1 MKITGSIKIRLLVTS
16 VVVLAL
22 ALSFSAALQ
31 VDYFEKLYVESQVSF
46 FTLLGEDIKR
56 NIESALHFGK
66 PIHKLRGMEKI
77 LAKPTKHSLD
87 LENITVS
94 LPGGEILYSLSETD
108 IPPDL
113 EEKIA
118 TALAVRTG
126 TAPDPADPP
135 TEEFTF
141 NSILHGGIHHVLLP
155 VLQKGTVVARIDLS
169 FPESSLRLKIEP
181 ILKLNLK
188 LVLILAVVAALL
200 LTLSFKLLLDLSMP
214 FKQLRFRI
222 YLILIVVIGGT
233 QATSAVMTTSAFEK
247 TYIEATKATVFTLAR
262 ILGDDIELL
271 LAKGIRLERLRKIDT
286 FLESTVSATP
296 EVENIRIEDRERKT
310 LYLAGS
316 EAEEV
321 RAGGGEKYEIDIPLK
336 RGDDI
341 EGRIMITLSED
352 YIGTHTKELALNSV
366 TVLIISIILV
376 SELILFLLAFLKRQ
390 LKGVSAG
397 RRAAAERSED
407 PSEEGEQ
414 PRRKR
419 SFPGVIRPAAF
430 LYLFAASLPLSFL
443 PLHMGA
449 LMERASTTSTWISN
463 DILLGLPI
471 SAEMFLAA
479 LGILIGGSQADRQ
492 GWQRIFFTGIVI
504 SALGAVLSALAA
516 HPGTFIVG
524 RGVAGL
530 GYGLTWMS
538 FQCFI
543 FANTDSR
550 SKAGVLAALTAGLF
564 SGILCGS
571 AAGGMLA
578 DTFGFSTVFAITAA
592 LLVLPILFASL
603 FLREFFL
610 APKKPAPSSEAGTS
624 ASTLVDFF
632 TDRNVFSLVLFAS
645 VPAAICFTG
654 FIYYALPIYLKES
667 GYTQANIARLIMVYG
682 LMMIFLAPPVNRLVD
697 RLGRRKIFIS
707 TAGILGGLGLGAF
720 HFFGGFWAAATAV
733 VMLGIS
739 SSVGLSAQTIFAVE
753 LPVSRRVG
761 EGTAMGAYRF
771 LQRMGQV
778 LGPLSVGA
786 IFASGGMEEG
796 LATLGGLYLCVTFL
810 FILTATEKGRKD

>member
-1 MKITGSIKIRLLVTS
+1 
-16 VVVLAL
+16 
-22 ALSFSAALQ
+22 
-31 VDYFEKLYVESQVSF
+31 
-46 FTLLGEDIKR
+46 
-56 NIESALHFGK
+56 
-66 PIHKLRGMEKI
+66 
-77 LAKPTKHSLD
+77 
-87 LENITVS
+87 
-94 LPGGEILYSLSETD
+94 
-108 IPPDL
+108 
-113 EEKIA
+113 
-118 TALAVRTG
+118 
-126 TAPDPADPP
+126 
-135 TEEFTF
+135 
-141 NSILHGGIHHVLLP
+141 
-155 VLQKGTVVARIDLS
+155 
-169 FPESSLRLKIEP
+169 
-181 ILKLNLK
+181 
-188 LVLILAVVAALL
+188 
-200 LTLSFKLLLDLSMP
+200 
-214 FKQLRFRI
+214 
-222 YLILIVVIGGT
+222 
-233 QATSAVMTTSAFEK
+233 
-247 TYIEATKATVFTLAR
+247 
-262 ILGDDIELL
+262 
-271 LAKGIRLERLRKIDT
+271 
-286 FLESTVSATP
+286 
-296 EVENIRIEDRERKT
+296 
-310 LYLAGS
+310 
-316 EAEEV
+316 
-321 RAGGGEKYEIDIPLK
+321 
-336 RGDDI
+336 
-341 EGRIMITLSED
+341 
-352 YIGTHTKELALNSV
+352 
-366 TVLIISIILV
+366 VLIISIILV
-376 SELILFLLAFLKRQ
+376 SELIIFLLAFLKRQ
-390 LKGVSAG
+390 LKGVTAPAPAADRSQAPAG
-397 RRAAAERSED
+397 
-407 PSEEGEQ
+407 EGER

-449 LMERASTTSTWISN
+449 LLESAKSTTPWLSN

-492 GWQRIFFTGIVI
+492 GWQRIFFAGIVI
-504 SALGAVLSALAA
+504 SSLGAVLSALAA
-516 HPGTFIVG
+516 QPGTFILS
-524 RGVAGL
+524 RGVAGF

-610 APKKPAPSSEAGTS
+610 APEKPAASSEEGAT
-624 ASTLVDFF
+624 AATLAAFF
-632 TDRNVFSLVLFAS
+632 SDRNVFSLVLFAS
-645 VPAAICFTG
+645 IPAAICFTG

-682 LMMIFLAPPVNRLVD
+682 LMMIFLAPPVNKLVD
-697 RLGRRKIFIS
+697 RLGKRKIFIA
-707 TAGILGGLGLGAF
+707 TAGIIGGLGLGVF

-778 LGPLSVGA
+778 MGPLAVGTF
-786 IFASGGMEEG
+786 FAAGGMEEG
-796 LATLGGLYLCVTFL
+796 LAALGALYLCVTFL
-810 FILTATEKGRKD
+810 FILTASEKRGRTTTSARD